1 VSVRA
6 MAKVWE
12 CSKHGGT
19 ELLALLALADFA
31 DDEGTAFP
39 SVGTLAR
46 KCRLQPR
53 RMNYILASL
62 QESGELE
69 IRANKGR
76 LGTNLYRIRLH
87 AQGMHSSAGVHG
99 NAGVHST
106 ASPPCTPVREPLH
119 SSADKPS
126 ITIKEPSSS
135 KKLVPDFFEE
145 FYKAYPRKVSRTNA
159 VKAFRAAKI
168 GRAELPKLLADIG
181 RRLADGDWSL
191 DKPRFIPHPASYLNG
206 RRWEDEVAPVTV
218 AGGKPWEGAL

>member
-1 VSVRA
+1 
-6 MAKVWE
+6 MARVWE
-12 CSKHGGT
+12 CSRHGGT

-31 DDEGTAFP
+31 DDEGMAFP

-76 LGTNLYRIRLH
+76 LGTNLYRIKLKSE
-87 AQGMHSSAGVHG
+87 GLHSSAGVHSG
-99 NAGVHST
+99 AGVHST

-126 ITIKEPSSS
+126 LTIKEPSSS
-135 KKLVPDFFEE
+135 KKSVPDFFEE
-145 FYKAYPRKVSRTNA
+145 FYKAYPRKVSKANA
-159 VKAFRAAKI
+159 IKAFRAVKV
-168 GRAELPKLLADIG
+168 GRNELPKLLADIQ
-181 RRLADGDWSL
+181 RRLSCGEWVPTHE
-191 DKPRFIPHPASYLNG
+191 KMQFIPHPATYLNG
-206 RRWEDEVAPVTV
+206 RRWEDEVP
-218 AGGKPWEGAL
+218 AGDQSANKPWEGAL